1 MAFPPLNHSITSRS
15 YIIITLIGW
24 GRLDKSLLGQ
34 KKNPKGDRVSGRE
47 VRMEEIG
54 QDYKMPKQWRSCLLK
69 APPVDVC
76 TVRHWNPFA
85 RCFWSLRQWKK
96 KKLLEI
102 NILYLL
108 KGWHAFTFVL
118 VKFDFGEIFN
128 HRSILIV
135 TVQKHVPVLHYALR
149 LGMQ

>member
-1 MAFPPLNHSITSRS
+1 MSALSEIPSHDVFDH
-15 YIIITLIGW
+15 Y
-24 GRLDKSLLGQ
+24 
-34 KKNPKGDRVSGRE
+34 VSE
-47 VRMEEIG
+47 
-54 QDYKMPKQWRSCLLK
+54 
-69 APPVDVC
+69 
-76 TVRHWNPFA
+76 
-85 RCFWSLRQWKK
+85 K

>member
-1 MAFPPLNHSITSRS
+1 MSALSDIEIPSHDVFDH
-15 YIIITLIGW
+15 Y
-24 GRLDKSLLGQ
+24 
-34 KKNPKGDRVSGRE
+34 VSE
-47 VRMEEIG
+47 
-54 QDYKMPKQWRSCLLK
+54 
-69 APPVDVC
+69 
-76 TVRHWNPFA
+76 
-85 RCFWSLRQWKK
+85 KK